1 MKSNDN
7 IIQTN
12 NIKYYNPE
20 IEKSLKNHSEENIRM
35 AEQKEKELLEK
46 YSFFSDVIV
55 SLCLLFQK
63 RKNKQK

>member
-20 IEKSLKNHSEENIRM
+20 IEKSLKNHSEENIRL
-35 AEQKEKELLEK
+35 AEQKEKELLKK